1 MTELDHVWSQMLVDA
16 EARAGDTGRK
26 HVADYLRLRATN
38 DAIRVGGVGW
48 LFDTMIEIASPAM
61 NIHNPVHIEREEPHS
76 FDRGSS
82 TMVGS
87 LLSIRQ
93 GVRCLTIEA
102 GWVRTPSDGI
112 MQKGALV
119 YARISHF
126 GMPTS
131 GGEIRL
137 VHAES
142 LPQWLDE
149 TGAVVGSRELR
160 RHFEVFLGP

>member
-26 HVADYLRLRATN
+26 HLIDYLRLRATN
-38 DAIRVGGVGW
+38 DAIRAAAVDW
-48 LFDTMIEIASPAM
+48 LFDAAIEMAGPAM
-61 NIHNPVHIEREEPHS
+61 RGPNAVTIERENPHT
-76 FDRGSS
+76 FVRGSS

-87 LLSIRQ
+87 LLRIRQ
-93 GVRCLTIEA
+93 GVRCLSIEA

-126 GMPTS
+126 GMPKA

-137 VHAES
+137 VHAQS
-142 LPQWLDE
+142 LPQWLDADGAAVG
-149 TGAVVGSRELR
+149 TGGLR
-160 RHFEVFLGP
+160 RHFDVFLGP

>member
-1 MTELDHVWSQMLVDA
+1 MTELDHVWSQMLIDA
-16 EARAGDTGRK
+16 EAHADDTGRK

-38 DAIRVGGVGW
+38 DAIRAGGVGW
-48 LFDTMIEIASPAM
+48 LFETMIEIAGPSMRGP
-61 NIHNPVHIEREEPHS
+61 NPVTIDREEPHS
-76 FDRGSS
+76 FIRGSS

-112 MQKGALV
+112 MQNGALV
-119 YARISHF
+119 YGRISHF
-126 GMPTS
+126 GMPKV

-137 VHAES
+137 AHAES
-142 LPQWLDE
+142 LPQWLNE
-149 TGAVVGSRELR
+149 TDAVVDIGELG
-160 RHFEVFLGP
+160 RHFEMFLGA

>member
-1 MTELDHVWSQMLVDA
+1 MTELDHVWSQMLIDA
-16 EARAGDTGRK
+16 ESRADDTGRK
-26 HVADYLRLRATN
+26 HVSDYLRLRATN
-38 DAIRVGGVGW
+38 DAIRIGGVGW
-48 LFDTMIEIASPAM
+48 LFDTAVEIAVPAM
-61 NIHNPVHIEREEPHS
+61 SGPNPVTIEREEPHS
-76 FDRGSS
+76 FSRGSS

-87 LLSIRQ
+87 LLRIRQ

-126 GMPTS
+126 GMPKA

-137 VHAES
+137 VHAAS

-149 TGAVVGSRELR
+149 ADAIVDSGGLR